1 MRILFKEIKNE
12 IVKIYSLKLTVIIIA
27 CIAVLLAVDVCSCL
41 LSQYSSDNW
50 KEELAQDIEEN
61 IAAYGELAEYLD
73 EETYALLVEEEELK
87 YFYIENDISPNVTV
101 LEFVNSSLDRS
112 FILLLLCIL
121 IVSKIFCIER
131 SSGTDAVYTARSVKR
146 RTLAAS
152 KIIASVVCVL
162 AVWAAAFIL
171 SFVLGLAFFAGSGMG
186 VESIVVES
194 PESCYFVNYIA
205 VMGKT
210 VVITVIWVLFAVS
223 LTVLMGACTCSRL
236 ASVLVPLIIMVFGKS
251 AVSFIDFIPESA
263 RFLVFPFVLEYIDGA
278 QAESTA
284 LLSGAFAQMA
294 VSAIVYS
301 ALMLSIAGFVFFKR
315 HSCGGRTAY
324 KTIIKEE

>member
-1 MRILFKEIKNE
+1 MKTLLKEIKNE
-12 IVKIYSLKLTVIIIA
+12 IVKIYSLKLTLIIIA
-27 CIAVLLAVDVCSCL
+27 CTAALLAADVCSCL
-41 LSQYSSDNW
+41 LGQYSSDNW

-61 IAAYGELAEYLD
+61 IASYGELAEYLD

-112 FILLLLCIL
+112 LVLLLLCIL
-121 IVSKIFCIER
+121 IVSKIFCIEK

-146 RTLAAS
+146 RTLTAS
-152 KIIASVVCVL
+152 KIISSAVCVL

-171 SFVLGLAFFAGSGMG
+171 SLILGLVFFAGSGMG
-186 VESIVVES
+186 VKSIVIES
-194 PESCYFVNYIA
+194 SESYYFINYFA

-210 VVITVIWVLFAVS
+210 AVITVIWVLFAVS
-223 LTVLMGACTCSRL
+223 LTVLMGACTGSRL
-236 ASVLVPLIIMVFGKS
+236 ASVLVPLIVIIFSSS
-251 AVSFIDFIPESA
+251 AASFIDFIPESA
-263 RFLVFPFVLEYIDGA
+263 RFLVFPFVLESLDGA
-278 QAESTA
+278 QAESIT
-284 LLSGAFAQMA
+284 LLSGGFAQTA

-301 ALMLSIAGFVFFKR
+301 ALMLLIAGFVFFKR